1 MSRMLAS
8 ITAVNGYVPDTVLS
22 NQDLEKMV
30 DTNDEWITN
39 MTGIKERR
47 ILKKKGWATSDMAA
61 EVVKGILEKSGTHPD
76 EIDLLIMAT
85 VTSDMLF
92 PDGANTVCDKCGI
105 KNAFAYDLNAAC
117 SGFVFALYT
126 GAQFIETGRYKKVIV
141 IGVDM
146 MSSII
151 DYEDRSTCIIF
162 GDGAGGVL
170 LEPNKEGLGIR
181 DAVMG
186 GDGSGRQYLHMKA
199 GGSLNPASE
208 ETVRNRDHFVFQEG
222 RPVFKAAVSGMRN
235 STTKLL
241 ERNNLT
247 NDDVDWIVPHQ
258 ANIRIIKTL
267 ASQLDFPMDK
277 VMVNIHKYGNTT
289 GGTIPLCLWDWEN
302 KLKKND
308 TLVMTAF
315 GGGFTWGSLLLDWTY
330 G

>member
-1 MSRMLAS
+1 MSKMLAS
-8 ITAVNGYVPDTVLS
+8 ITAVDGYVPDSVLT

-30 DTNDEWITN
+30 DTNDEWIISR
-39 MTGIKERR
+39 TGIKERR
-47 ILKKKGWATSDMAA
+47 ILRKEGWATSDMAA
-61 EVVKGILEKSGTHPD
+61 EVTKGLLEKSGTNPD

-92 PDGANTVCDKCGI
+92 PDGANTVCDKSGI

-126 GAQFIETGRYKKVIV
+126 GAQFIQTGAYRKVIV

-151 DYEDRSTCIIF
+151 DYQDRSTCIIF
-162 GDGAGGVL
+162 GDGAAGVL
-170 LEPNKEGLGIR
+170 LEPNQEGLGIR

-199 GGSLNPASE
+199 GGSLTPASI
-208 ETVRNRDHFVFQEG
+208 ETVNNRDHYVFQEG
-222 RPVFKAAVSGMRN
+222 RPVFKAAVSGMRDTTTELLKRN
-235 STTKLL
+235 GLST
-241 ERNNLT
+241 E
-247 NDDVDWIVPHQ
+247 DVDWIVPHQ
-258 ANIRIIKTL
+258 ANIRIINTL
-267 ASQLDFPMDK
+267 ASQLDFPMEK
-277 VMVNIHKYGNTT
+277 VMVNIEKYGNTT
-289 GGTIPLCLWDWEN
+289 AGTIPLCLWDFED

-308 TLVMTAF
+308 TLVLTAF